1 MPLHRTFQFVS
12 ARSCLHVEY
21 GIESMQLEEV
31 AMRFARR
38 WAWPT
43 VANALEVVLPL
54 TSTIVAILILRYA
67 LRQIG
72 RFRRNVP
79 DEPVCPCAHWGI
91 RVISYERKRLGSF
104 WRVSPRQF
112 GGEISPIAGVLF
124 RNYPAF
130 RECGRL
136 NSE

>member
-21 GIESMQLEEV
+21 CNESMQLEEV

-54 TSTIVAILILRYA
+54 TSTIVEILILGHT
-67 LRQIG
+67 LRQCG
-72 RFRRNVP
+72 GFWRNVP

-91 RVISYERKRLGSF
+91 RVIRYERKRLS
-104 WRVSPRQF
+104 S
-112 GGEISPIAGVLF
+112 
-124 RNYPAF
+124 
-130 RECGRL
+130 
-136 NSE
+136 